1 MDEKI
6 RIIFINLAQKKCFTV
21 NVFYTRFCLDEADK
35 DQVKLL
41 IQIMDFK
48 DNTKLKDPWKK

>member
-48 DNTKLKDPWKK
+48 DNTKLKDT